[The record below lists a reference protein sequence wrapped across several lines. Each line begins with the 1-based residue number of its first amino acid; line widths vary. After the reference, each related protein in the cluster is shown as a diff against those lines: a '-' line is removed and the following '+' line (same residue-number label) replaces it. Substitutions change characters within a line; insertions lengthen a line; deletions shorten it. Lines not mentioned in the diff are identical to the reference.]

1 MDPIPGVLCDPV
13 FFRLGLL
20 QRFHH
25 ASAINDGAATRDRAQ
40 WAQDGVS
47 GANCPTQDAV
57 EPASPG
63 HSHRPLGGDAAG
75 GAGGY
80 LVLNPSKQVLSTI
93 SMIWASVYRPEPLR
107 KPSTGSQALA

>member
-1 MDPIPGVLCDPV
+1 MRG
-13 FFRLGLL
+13 
-20 QRFHH
+20 
-25 ASAINDGAATRDRAQ
+25 STK
-40 WAQDGVS
+40 
-47 GANCPTQDAV
+47 DAV

-63 HSHRPLGGDAAG
+63 HSHRPLGGGDAAG
-75 GAGGY
+75 GAGGVTSRGAGGY